1 MHGTSSLTNRTQP
14 SFLTSNPLQTTTQQ
28 KHEQFPL
35 LVARVHK
42 PSPRGGPLC
51 ATAAGRGKRASALT
65 GRAASRSASFHPSG
79 KWSST
84 PTAGE
89 AERVLAQGPRPLQCA
104 CKRACRAADLCFFV
118 FQHALQSVCC
128 ARPLG
133 SPLPCLGPRPARPSL
148 VRRPTALRP
157 RPTRMCA
164 VFPASWRRA
173 AQIHFCRPSPGLE
186 RPRPSARARL
196 LSRAHLRP
204 APQPPSVAA
213 HACLRCIGAA
223 GGAGAQAVRR
233 AQRAG
238 RMLLGRA
245 FAISRMTTER
255 VLFLL

>member
-1 MHGTSSLTNRTQP
+1 MCD
-14 SFLTSNPLQTTTQQ
+14 
-28 KHEQFPL
+28 
-35 LVARVHK
+35 
-42 PSPRGGPLC
+42 GG
-51 ATAAGRGKRASALT
+51 G
-65 GRAASRSASFHPSG
+65 
-79 KWSST
+79 
-84 PTAGE
+84 AGE
-89 AERVLAQGPRPLQCA
+89 ARLGPHGSGRVALRLFSPQREVVLHSHCGRGGARARSRPPPTTVRVQARLPGGG
-104 CKRACRAADLCFFV
+104 LVFFFV

>member
-1 MHGTSSLTNRTQP
+1 MPEYTNP
-14 SFLTSNPLQTTTQQ
+14 PLGAG
-28 KHEQFPL
+28 L
-35 LVARVHK
+35 CVRRR
-42 PSPRGGPLC
+42 RGGGSAPRPSRVGPRRAPPLF
-51 ATAAGRGKRASALT
+51 TPAGSGPPLPLRARRSACSLKAPAHYSARASAPA
-65 GRAASRSASFHPSG
+65 GRR
-79 KWSST
+79 T
-84 PTAGE
+84 C
-89 AERVLAQGPRPLQCA
+89 V
-104 CKRACRAADLCFFV
+104 FFV

-128 ARPLG
+128 DRPLG

-173 AQIHFCRPSPGLE
+173 AQIHFCRPSPLLA

-245 FAISRMTTER
+245 FAILRMTTER